1 MGILSRFG
9 EIMRVNIGAL
19 LERAEEPEKA
29 VDEYMR
35 KMNSDLGQVKAEA
48 ASTIAAESRA
58 KRELDECHAEVR
70 KLQRYAEKAVE
81 SGDEVGALKFLER
94 KAKQAEKLNEL
105 QTAYDQAAA
114 NATGMKKLEEKL
126 ISDMNRLEAR
136 RLELKGKLAEAQAIR
151 EKHAGASSA
160 GGVDAAFRAA
170 EQKVDMALYEAQAL
184 AELRAGTQE
193 DDLDELIAQLEKGM
207 SAKAGTD
214 SATAAS
220 HQQAM
225 HPEDELAAIKARL
238 KGK

>member
-35 KMNSDLGQVKAEA
+35 KMSSDLGQVKAET
-48 ASTIAAESRA
+48 ASTLAAESRA
-58 KRELDECHAEVR
+58 KRELDECHAEIR

-81 SGDEVGALKFLER
+81 SGDEEGALKFLER
-94 KAKQAEKLNEL
+94 KAKETERLNEL
-105 QTAYDQAAA
+105 QTAYDQAAVK
-114 NATGMKKLEEKL
+114 ATGMKKLEEKL

-136 RLELKGKLAEAQAIR
+136 RSELKAKMAQVQALR
-151 EKHAGASSA
+151 PKNVGSSFA
-160 GGVDAAFRAA
+160 GGADAAFRTA
-170 EQKVDMALYEAQAL
+170 EQKADQALYEAQAL

-207 SAKAGTD
+207 NAKTGTD
-214 SATAAS
+214 SAASAS
-220 HQQAM
+220 HQQPM
-225 HPEDELAAIKARL
+225 KPEDELAAIQARI